1 MKSETKEKIASI
13 FVSEERSFEITCA
26 TVPEP
31 RGTSNTDSPGREK
44 YGGIHAV
51 ILKNGEPG
59 CFQ

>member
-13 FVSEERSFEITCA
+13 FVSEESSFKITCA

-31 RGTSNTDSPGREK
+31 RGTSNIDSLGLEK
-44 YGGIHAV
+44 YSGIHAI
-51 ILKNGEPG
+51 ILKNGESG